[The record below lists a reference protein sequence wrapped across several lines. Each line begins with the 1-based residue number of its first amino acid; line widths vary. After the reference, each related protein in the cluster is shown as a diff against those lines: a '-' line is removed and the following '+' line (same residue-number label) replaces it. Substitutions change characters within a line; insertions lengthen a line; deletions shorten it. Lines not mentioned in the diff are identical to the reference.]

1 MHLSRLYFSNIL
13 KHHLASSSLQHP
25 LFCRI
30 WKKKTTTWS
39 SSYKMSN
46 ASCRNLAVLE
56 TRTLRSCCSCRKH
69 WGQKSQT
76 CTNFMNKLLPPFAK
90 SLTASKH
97 LLTVQIHSYLFCGF
111 LKIKHYYYLLLLLH
125 LILYLKTPERSSDM
139 VTHFRPQWYVRIFQ
153 APLESDICFSVKKTC
168 IWIFVVIYLF
178 YFLFIGL
185 DAMLKCIKNLEC
197 LKAWLS
203 FI

>member
-97 LLTVQIHSYLFCGF
+97 LLTVQIHSL
-111 LKIKHYYYLLLLLH
+111 LWLPEDKALLLSAAA
-125 LILYLKTPERSSDM
+125 TSSDFIPQNPR
-139 VTHFRPQWYVRIFQ
+139 TIQWYGNTFQ
-153 APLESDICFSVKKTC
+153 TTVICQDISSTFGKWYMFFS
-168 IWIFVVIYLF
+168 
-178 YFLFIGL
+178 
-185 DAMLKCIKNLEC
+185 
-197 LKAWLS
+197 
-203 FI
+203 